1 MLLSSLPLISPS
13 VQTERRG
20 RSRLEE
26 AEECVK
32 AETEAE
38 DNERLRDCSEVEI

>member
-13 VQTERRG
+13 AQTERRG
-20 RSRLEE
+20 RRRLEE

-32 AETEAE
+32 AETEAQE
-38 DNERLRDCSEVEI
+38 KEQLRLYYIT